1 MIALEIQGLS
11 ERRENLLIEIGRT
24 VVASGFT
31 LQRQRLAEDPHGVL
45 LTMVVLG
52 PPRRKRALAEALDA
66 QERLISYVIS
76 DFDEGVQKPHFAA
89 SFKQKPGAY
98 APPLAPVPAPPPV
111 RPPVARAI
119 TIEPDLGIP
128 EPFVAPAPE
137 PEARVELEADAIA
150 ASVFVPAR
158 APAVLPVT
166 APEAFDPF
174 VELILVEADLAAVDK
189 LLPKLTND
197 YPDIFPVLQTLQHAV
212 VEGARESSLLLAGQ
226 RLGAWVFERDY
237 RAAGKLSLRDA
248 IERVCVPGLRALVE
262 VEQRGE
268 QVHMLHA
275 PLCSEGGTSSCQ
287 FFNGY
292 LESLLRRSTSSDS
305 VSIFSVCC
313 RSYGAGE
320 CVFALSDG

>member
-31 LQRQRLAEDPHGVL
+31 LQRQRVAEDPHGVL

-52 PPRRKRALAEALDA
+52 PPRRQRALADALDA

-76 DFDEGVQKPHFAA
+76 NFDEEVQKPHFAA
-89 SFKQKPGAY
+89 SFKQKPGAF
-98 APPLAPVPAPPPV
+98 APPLALPLAPTPVQTPIV
-111 RPPVARAI
+111 KAI
-119 TIEPDLGIP
+119 TIEPNLGIP
-128 EPFVAPAPE
+128 EPFVAPTPE
-137 PEARVELEADAIA
+137 PEAKVELEADASV
-150 ASVFVPAR
+150 ASVFVPVR
-158 APAVLPVT
+158 VPSPPPV
-166 APEAFDPF
+166 AASDAFDPF
-174 VELILVEADLAAVDK
+174 VELILIDADLAAVDK
-189 LLPKLTND
+189 LLPKLTNH

-212 VEGARESSLLLAGQ
+212 VEAARESSLLVAGQ

-237 RAAGKLSLRDA
+237 RTAGKLGLRDA
-248 IERVCVPGLRALVE
+248 IERICVPALRAFVE

-268 QVHMLHA
+268 QVHILNA
-275 PLCSEGGTSSCQ
+275 PMCTEGGASSCQ

-292 LESLLRRSTSSDS
+292 LDSLLRLAMSSDT